1 MTNQIFF
8 DGILLLLTIGA
19 ITEITGVVK
28 VIKAKRPTKGANSY
42 QVVMLSA
49 KMLKTF
55 PEEMKRAQ
63 KVALLLR
70 LNLFSLS
77 ACIGLLIAGI
87 YQLNVYADPTVCRVS
102 AWLTV
107 IVTITLIYLS
117 CQSYTISRHMME
129 KYFEIS
135 PSSKEDILPFTLEQG
150 HRSGLKSIFETD
162 FKRHSEPRLPST
174 AQINHQ
180 LRLITYLNPGKH

>member
-129 KYFEIS
+129 KFFEIS
-135 PSSKEDILPFTLEQG
+135 PSSKEDILPFSLEQG
-150 HRSGLKSIFETD
+150 HRSFIGRITALFGLLIMEAAFVLMVIF
-162 FKRHSEPRLPST
+162 
-174 AQINHQ
+174 
-180 LRLITYLNPGKH
+180 

>member
-63 KVALLLR
+63 KVAR
-70 LNLFSLS
+70 CF
-77 ACIGLLIAGI
+77 A
-87 YQLNVYADPTVCRVS
+87 
-102 AWLTV
+102 LTYSV
-107 IVTITLIYLS
+107 
-117 CQSYTISRHMME
+117 
-129 KYFEIS
+129 
-135 PSSKEDILPFTLEQG
+135 
-150 HRSGLKSIFETD
+150 
-162 FKRHSEPRLPST
+162 
-174 AQINHQ
+174 
-180 LRLITYLNPGKH
+180 

>member
-77 ACIGLLIAGI
+77 ACIGFLIAGI
-87 YQLNVYADPTVCRVS
+87 YQLNVYADPTVCSVS

-129 KYFEIS
+129 KYWKFHHKAKKTSS
-135 PSSKEDILPFTLEQG
+135 PSHLNKV
-150 HRSGLKSIFETD
+150 
-162 FKRHSEPRLPST
+162 T
-174 AQINHQ
+174 AV
-180 LRLITYLNPGKH
+180 LSVGSRPYLAC